1 MSISKGHFIV
11 FEGIDGSGKTT
22 QIDLLKKHIEAN
34 NFICHET
41 KEPTD
46 GAVGSLLRQC
56 LAGKVQMDETAL
68 AALFAADRLDHILND
83 KDGLIKKLEKGISV
97 ISDRYILSTYAY
109 QSVKVPLKWV
119 MDLNSMA
126 AGKLRPDCHIFID
139 IDPDIALNRIAKGRE
154 STELFENKKRLTEVR
169 NRYFDLFKQFKDI
182 ENIIIVDGMQSIEK
196 VSDDIWK
203 KVSGYFFKETKWKK
217 E

>member
-1 MSISKGHFIV
+1 MTITSGRFIV

-22 QIDLLKKHIEAN
+22 QISLLKKRIEEN

-46 GAVGSLLRQC
+46 GPVGSLLRQC
-56 LAGKVQMDETAL
+56 LAGKVQADEMTL

-83 KDGLIKKLEKGISV
+83 EYGLLKKLEEGISV
-97 ISDRYILSTYAY
+97 ISDRYIFSTYAY
-109 QSVKVPLKWV
+109 QSVKVPLNWV

-126 AGKLRPDCHIFID
+126 VGKIHPDCHIFID
-139 IDPDIALNRIAKGRE
+139 IDPDTALERITKERE
-154 STELFENKKRLTEVR
+154 NNELFENKMRLTEVR
-169 NRYFDLFKQFKDI
+169 NRYLDLFRQFKDT
-182 ENIIIVDGMQSIEK
+182 EKIITIDGTQSIEK

-203 KVSGYFFKETKWKK
+203 NISTYFV
-217 E
+217 

>member
-22 QIDLLKKHIEAN
+22 QINLLKKHIEAN

-46 GAVGSLLRQC
+46 GVVGSLLRQC

-139 IDPDIALNRIAKGRE
+139 IDPDVALNRIAKGRE

-169 NRYFDLFKQFKDI
+169 NRYFDLFKQFKDT
-182 ENIIIVDGMQSIEK
+182 ENIIIVDGMQRIEK
-196 VSDDIWK
+196 VSDYIWK